1 MTNIIKLVLKFSCLF
16 SKFKKYKVKKKLIH
30 VIKEKS
36 QQNILPIFILGHNED
51 DRSGKGAGGE
61 GEPDGIS

>member
-30 VIKEKS
+30 VVKEKS
-36 QQNILPIFILGHNED
+36 QQNILPIFILGHNE
-51 DRSGKGAGGE
+51 E
-61 GEPDGIS
+61 LFL